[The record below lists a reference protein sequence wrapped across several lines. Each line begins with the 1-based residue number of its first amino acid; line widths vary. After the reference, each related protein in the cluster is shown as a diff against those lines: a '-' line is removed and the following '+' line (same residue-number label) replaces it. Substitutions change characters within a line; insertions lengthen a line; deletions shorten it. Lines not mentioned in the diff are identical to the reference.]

1 MRPGT
6 DPGRNLSGGKE
17 ESVMK
22 QQTIFSPRNMAL
34 MALFTALTCVLA
46 PLSLPIGP
54 VPISLTNLVLYLAL
68 YLLGTRR
75 TALSFILY
83 MLIGAVGL
91 PVVSGFSGG
100 LSKLAGPTGGYIL
113 GFLVM
118 VLVAGPFVDRSGGH
132 FLPDFAGMILGTAL
146 CYALGTAWF
155 VYLMDCPFWYA
166 LTVCV
171 FPFIPGDLV
180 KMVAAHLLGKTL
192 RVSLR
197 QAHLL

>member
-34 MALFTALTCVLA
+34 IALFTALTCVL
-46 PLSLPIGP
+46 

-91 PVVSGFSGG
+91 PVFSGFSGG

>member
-1 MRPGT
+1 
-6 DPGRNLSGGKE
+6 
-17 ESVMK
+17 MK
-22 QQTIFSPRNMAL
+22 QQAIFSPRNMAL

-83 MLIGAVGL
+83 MLIGVVGL
-91 PVVSGFSGG
+91 PVFSGFSGG

-155 VYLMDCPFWYA
+155 CVLSGMGVMPA
-166 LTVCV
+166 LATCV
-171 FPFIPGDLV
+171 FPFIPLDLL
-180 KMVAAHLLGKTL
+180 KMAAAIAVGPML
-192 RVSLR
+192 RRRIV
-197 QAHLL
+197 QAVGEIRP